1 MTAPQSPLQ
10 VPAIWSAIAVGYAEE
25 LNDFSARY
33 AREAIRLAAVKPTDR
48 VLDVGTGPGVLAFEV
63 APLVTHVTAV
73 DFSPGMIEQVEARMQ
88 RDNVSNLDAAVMNA
102 QELAFADGSFDAA
115 LSLFTFMF
123 IPDRARAF
131 RELYR
136 VLRPGGRVLVATW
149 APIDRRPMLKIGF
162 DALAEAVPDLP
173 APTKGDLQLQEE
185 CIREMSA
192 AGFRDVNASL
202 FDAPSRVESPEHYL
216 RTMER
221 SGAPFVMLKKKLGEE
236 GWARTSARFLEAI
249 RRHIPEGGIELGAE
263 AILTLGVR

>member
-10 VPAIWSAIAVGYAEE
+10 VPATWSAVAAGYAEE
-25 LNDFSARY
+25 LSDFSARY
-33 AREAIRLAAVKPTDR
+33 AREAIRMVGVKPTDR

-63 APLVTHVTAV
+63 APLVSSVTAV
-73 DFSPGMIEQVEARMQ
+73 DFSPGMIEELDARKV
-88 RDNVSNLDAAVMNA
+88 RNGVTNLDALVMDA
-102 QELAFADGSFDAA
+102 QHLGFPDGSFDAA
-115 LSLFTFMF
+115 FSLFTFMF
-123 IPDRARAF
+123 IPDRALAF

-149 APIDRRPMLKIGF
+149 APLDRRPMLKIGF
-162 DALAEAVPDLP
+162 DALAEAVG
-173 APTKGDLQLQEE
+173 APPSTKGDLQETEE

-202 FDAPSRVESPEHYL
+202 FDATSRVDSAEHYV

-221 SGAPFVMLKKKLGEE
+221 SGAPFVALKKKLGEE
-236 GWARTSARFLEAI
+236 GWKTARLRFLEAV

-263 AILTLGVR
+263 AVLTSGMR